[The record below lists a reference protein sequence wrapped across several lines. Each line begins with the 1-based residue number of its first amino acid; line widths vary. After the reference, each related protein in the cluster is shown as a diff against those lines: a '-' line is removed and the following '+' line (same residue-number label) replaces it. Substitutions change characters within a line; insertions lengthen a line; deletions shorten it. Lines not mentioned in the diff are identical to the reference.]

1 MCAVSLDD
9 GCNVLLNTAGPLE
22 LRLNMVGDRKD
33 VYYVMDVP
41 EAKGLDRVGMK
52 MRYEVTGYRK

>member
-1 MCAVSLDD
+1 MD
-9 GCNVLLNTAGPLE
+9 GCNVLLNIAGPLE
-22 LRLNMVGDRKD
+22 LRLNMVGDRED

-52 MRYEVTGYRK
+52 MEYEVTGYHK